1 MPIPHPFTCQAHQ
14 SPPQRARAST
24 CAAEKLR
31 KDARVLRRTM
41 HRRRIATAEH
51 AHDAPSTSPR
61 SAHDDH
67 RAQLRIARCA
77 DRCSSAAGCALA
89 GVLADR
95 QAAAAD
101 RSNRGRASHL
111 FGQDALRTGCTCH
124 LSSCAARLLRPRGG
138 KEAAA
143 AHAGVPTR
151 EASCGAGLTP
161 PKRST
166 RWTRGAVSTSPA
178 QQQQHDR
185 CSSPPLACRRASSLS
200 HRGSANRWWLAS
212 SSRKRRLCSRYGTRA
227 AAMRPRHVPLRSRTT
242 RWRWWRRSLSAR
254 GKSPILIECL

>member
-31 KDARVLRRTM
+31 KDALVLRRTM

-51 AHDAPSTSPR
+51 AHAPSTSPR

-151 EASCGAGLTP
+151 EASCGTGLTP

-166 RWTRGAVSTSPA
+166 RWTR
-178 QQQQHDR
+178 
-185 CSSPPLACRRASSLS
+185 
-200 HRGSANRWWLAS
+200 
-212 SSRKRRLCSRYGTRA
+212 
-227 AAMRPRHVPLRSRTT
+227 
-242 RWRWWRRSLSAR
+242 
-254 GKSPILIECL
+254 